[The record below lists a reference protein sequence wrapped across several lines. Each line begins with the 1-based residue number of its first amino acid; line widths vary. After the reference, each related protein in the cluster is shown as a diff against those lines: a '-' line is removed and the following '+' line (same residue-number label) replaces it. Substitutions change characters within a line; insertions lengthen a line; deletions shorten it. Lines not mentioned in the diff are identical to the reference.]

1 MKTHVRGD
9 DGQLELFETAFS
21 VAWVS
26 LPYALHAEAEQRVPG
41 VDLNKVSINLW
52 SDRG

>member
-41 VDLNKVSINLW
+41 VDLNRVSINLW